1 MPLEPILPPL
11 IAALS
16 PSQRLANQRTGTEF
30 GEPRSLLQQ
39 HKAESA
45 WVLLFNAGQKNEGVY
60 AHAHACCTP
69 TRVLSKPA
77 HSAHWLGLGRYTLQG
92 RQAPEMGRGTYVLA
106 FEQHEEACRFGMM
119 LQAKRA
125 LSLAPLCPCPTP
137 VLTSLVQAQ
146 GFDLATATKWTS
158 ELLVDFCDVANFDL
172 GFVPDAA
179 LLIPPEQN
187 VYVDHYDL
195 IDEPKSNADVLG
207 DADSEQVT
215 AALLR
220 RCRALRV
227 GPLPVFD
234 PKDVSRVT
242 GGGVGL
248 QWP

>member
-1 MPLEPILPPL
+1 MG
-11 IAALS
+11 AAL
-16 PSQRLANQRTGTEF
+16 QRRPEERGRV
-30 GEPRSLLQQ
+30 RS
-39 HKAESA
+39 
-45 WVLLFNAGQKNEGVY
+45 
-60 AHAHACCTP
+60 HAHACCTP

-92 RQAPEMGRGTYVLA
+92 RQAPEKGRGTYVLA

-125 LSLAPLCPCPTP
+125 LSLAL
-137 VLTSLVQAQ
+137 SLSLSNPRVDVTGVQAQ

-187 VYVDHYDL
+187 VYVDHHDL

-207 DADSEQVT
+207 DADSEEVT

-227 GPLPVFD
+227 GPLPMLD
-234 PKDVSRVT
+234 PSHLSRVT

>member
-1 MPLEPILPPL
+1 M
-11 IAALS
+11 
-16 PSQRLANQRTGTEF
+16 
-30 GEPRSLLQQ
+30 
-39 HKAESA
+39 
-45 WVLLFNAGQKNEGVY
+45 
-60 AHAHACCTP
+60 
-69 TRVLSKPA
+69 
-77 HSAHWLGLGRYTLQG
+77 
-92 RQAPEMGRGTYVLA
+92 
-106 FEQHEEACRFGMM
+106 
-119 LQAKRA
+119 
-125 LSLAPLCPCPTP
+125 
-137 VLTSLVQAQ
+137 QAQ

-187 VYVDHYDL
+187 VYVDHHDL

-227 GPLPVFD
+227 GPLPMSD
-234 PKDVSRVT
+234 SRHVSRVT

>member
-1 MPLEPILPPL
+1 
-11 IAALS
+11 
-16 PSQRLANQRTGTEF
+16 
-30 GEPRSLLQQ
+30 
-39 HKAESA
+39 
-45 WVLLFNAGQKNEGVY
+45 
-60 AHAHACCTP
+60 
-69 TRVLSKPA
+69 
-77 HSAHWLGLGRYTLQG
+77 
-92 RQAPEMGRGTYVLA
+92 MGRGTYVLA

-187 VYVDHYDL
+187 VYVDHHDL
-195 IDEPKSNADVLG
+195 IDEPKSSADVLG

-227 GPLPVFD
+227 APLPVFD
-234 PKDVSRVT
+234 PKHVSRVT

>member
-1 MPLEPILPPL
+1 MG
-11 IAALS
+11 AAL
-16 PSQRLANQRTGTEF
+16 QRRPEERGRV
-30 GEPRSLLQQ
+30 RS
-39 HKAESA
+39 
-45 WVLLFNAGQKNEGVY
+45 
-60 AHAHACCTP
+60 HAHACCTP

-92 RQAPEMGRGTYVLA
+92 RQAPEKGRGTYVLA

-125 LSLAPLCPCPTP
+125 LSLAL
-137 VLTSLVQAQ
+137 SLSLSNPRVDVTGVQAQ

-187 VYVDHYDL
+187 VYVDHHDL
-195 IDEPKSNADVLG
+195 IDEPKSNADALG
-207 DADSEQVT
+207 DADSEEVT

-227 GPLPVFD
+227 GPLPMFD
-234 PKDVSRVT
+234 PRHLSRVT